1 MVLGKAPDPR
11 WSGRL
16 CAKAF
21 TEKLRFLMQHLT
33 MTTATNDPVPLF
45 CRIADADLRLRR
57 ERRSLHHLSG
67 QFRYFDNM
75 FEIDAVA
82 EET

>member
-1 MVLGKAPDPR
+1 
-11 WSGRL
+11 
-16 CAKAF
+16 
-21 TEKLRFLMQHLT
+21 MQHLT